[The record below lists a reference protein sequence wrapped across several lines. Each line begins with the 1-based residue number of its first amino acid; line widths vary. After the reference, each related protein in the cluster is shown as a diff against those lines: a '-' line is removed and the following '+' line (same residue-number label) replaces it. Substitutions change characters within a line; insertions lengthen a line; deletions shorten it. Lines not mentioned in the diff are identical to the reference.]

1 MTNEQI
7 NYILSVEHYLY
18 AYRKTLVMRMPND
31 EQLKLKQI
39 YFDVMGSHIPNCST
53 CFIDSFTSLI
63 IRANALKAEQIPT
76 LDTIQQQAIELA
88 QIADDEHRPKRK
100 KK

>member
-7 NYILSVEHYLY
+7 EYILSVEHYLY

-88 QIADDEHRPKRK
+88 QIADDEHRPRKKRK
-100 KK
+100 